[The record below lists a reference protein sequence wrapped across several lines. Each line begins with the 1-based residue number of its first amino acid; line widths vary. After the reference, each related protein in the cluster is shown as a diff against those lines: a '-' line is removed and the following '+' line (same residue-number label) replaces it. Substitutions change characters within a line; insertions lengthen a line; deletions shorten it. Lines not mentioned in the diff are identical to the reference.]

1 LLIGTQ
7 LRLVFGS
14 TPANRSGRVAVT
26 KAWATRVVALL
37 LLVTLVT
44 GFLAVSAAP
53 DDGRVTGIWPVG
65 LATASL
71 FVAGRRWV
79 PHLLVAIGAIAV
91 ATIWAGGRPG
101 EVAFGYALGTVLEV
115 LVVWWLLADD
125 DDALPMLRS
134 DRHLA
139 RFLGATALGSLVAA
153 VVAGGTAFLADWGA
167 PLLVALAIGTA
178 HLASQLTLLPFFSR
192 LPEHPSIAS
201 PVERVIQWLV
211 ILPLTAVLFLPHDFP
226 QLVFLTIPLL
236 GWSALRSA
244 PREALR
250 QMLVVIGV
258 AIQLT
263 SFGYGP
269 LASVPDDFGFP
280 VDARGIVLSAFTI
293 ACALVVVP
301 LMLTVGQQLENA
313 RQAAA
318 ERDKVQNI
326 VNAATG
332 IAIIGTDEVGRV
344 TLFNPG
350 AQRLLGYT
358 KDEALGRSSSMFHTE
373 QELAAFAERLGVRN
387 AFLEVARAMTAPG
400 AAATDIRFR
409 RKDGEERTHSMTL
422 TRMTGDRGQVS
433 GYVIT
438 SEDITERVTAQ
449 QALVEALATETQAVE
464 RLREVDQVKDAF
476 VSSVSHELRTPI
488 TSIVGYLEML
498 EEGEFGDLEPEQAV
512 AVRRVSNNSRRLL
525 SLIDEL
531 LTLSRV
537 QDDGLG
543 LVQRAFD
550 LREVVR
556 SGHDV
561 VAPAWASRDLAVH
574 LELPSEPVPFVG
586 DKDMLERVVMNLVG
600 NAVKFTPEGGLVHV
614 QMTAEHGNAV
624 VEVRDTGIGIP
635 AQEQD
640 RLFSRF
646 FRSSTAQKQAIPGS
660 GLGLAIAGAIV
671 QAHGGTIECDSV
683 QDVGTTFRVEMPMV
697 V

>member
-1 LLIGTQ
+1 
-7 LRLVFGS
+7 
-14 TPANRSGRVAVT
+14 
-26 KAWATRVVALL
+26 
-37 LLVTLVT
+37 
-44 GFLAVSAAP
+44 
-53 DDGRVTGIWPVG
+53 
-65 LATASL
+65 
-71 FVAGRRWV
+71 
-79 PHLLVAIGAIAV
+79 
-91 ATIWAGGRPG
+91 
-101 EVAFGYALGTVLEV
+101 
-115 LVVWWLLADD
+115 
-125 DDALPMLRS
+125 
-134 DRHLA
+134 
-139 RFLGATALGSLVAA
+139 
-153 VVAGGTAFLADWGA
+153 
-167 PLLVALAIGTA
+167 
-178 HLASQLTLLPFFSR
+178 
-192 LPEHPSIAS
+192 
-201 PVERVIQWLV
+201 
-211 ILPLTAVLFLPHDFP
+211 
-226 QLVFLTIPLL
+226 
-236 GWSALRSA
+236 
-244 PREALR
+244 
-250 QMLVVIGV
+250 MLVVLGV

-263 SFGYGP
+263 TYDHGP
-269 LASVPDDFGFP
+269 FARVPVDYGFP
-280 VDARGIVLSAFTI
+280 VDARGILLATFTI

-313 RQAAA
+313 RQVAA

-332 IAIIGTDEVGRV
+332 IAIIGTDAAGRV

-350 AQRLLGYT
+350 AQRLLGYE
-358 KDEALGRSSSMFHTE
+358 KDEALGRPSSMFHTGLE
-373 QELAAFAERLGVRN
+373 MAAFAARLGVRDE
-387 AFLEVARAMTAPG
+387 FLEVAGALTGPQ

-422 TRMTGDRGQVS
+422 TGMTDDRGRVA
-433 GYVIT
+433 GYVMT

-498 EEGEFGDLEPEQAV
+498 GEGEFGDLNAAQAD
-512 AVRRVSNNSRRLL
+512 AVRRVSSNSRRLL
-525 SLIDEL
+525 SLIDDL

-537 QDDGLG
+537 QDDGLV
-543 LVQRAFD
+543 LAHRAFD

-556 SGHDV
+556 SGHGV
-561 VAPAWASRDLAVH
+561 VAPAVVTRDLVVG

-586 DKDMLERVVMNLVG
+586 DKEMLERVVMNLVG
-600 NAVKFTPEGGLVHV
+600 NAVKFTPDGGRVGVRLTTD
-614 QMTAEHGNAV
+614 QGNAL
-624 VEVRDTGIGIP
+624 VEVCDTGIGIP

-640 RLFSRF
+640 RLFTRF

>member
-1 LLIGTQ
+1 
-7 LRLVFGS
+7 
-14 TPANRSGRVAVT
+14 
-26 KAWATRVVALL
+26 
-37 LLVTLVT
+37 LVT

-65 LATASL
+65 VATA
-71 FVAGRRWV
+71 A
-79 PHLLVAIGAIAV
+79 LLVAARRWAPYLLAAIGVIAV
-91 ATIWAGGRPG
+91 VTIWVGGRPG
-101 EVAFGYALGTVLEV
+101 EVAVGYALGTVLEV
-115 LVVWWLLADD
+115 LVVWWLLTHDRDD
-125 DDALPMLRS
+125 EALPLLRT
-134 DRHLA
+134 DRDLA
-139 RFLGATALGSLVAA
+139 RFLGATALGALVAA
-153 VVAGGTAFLADWGA
+153 TVAAATSFLTDWGDPLVVALG
-167 PLLVALAIGTA
+167 IGTA
-178 HLASQLTLLPFFSR
+178 HLASQLTLLPFFTR
-192 LPEHPSIAS
+192 LPEHSSIS
-201 PVERVIQWLV
+201 RRTERVVQWLV
-211 ILPLTAVLFLPHDFP
+211 IVPLTALLFLLDDFP
-226 QLVFLTIPLL
+226 QLAFLVIPLL
-236 GWSALRSA
+236 GWCALRCA
-244 PREALR
+244 PREALL
-250 QMLVVIGV
+250 QMLVVLGV
-258 AIQLT
+258 AIELT
-263 SFGYGP
+263 SYDHGP
-269 LASVPDDFGFP
+269 FARVPLDYGFP
-280 VDARGIVLSAFTI
+280 VDSRGILLATFAI

-313 RQAAA
+313 RQVAA

-344 TLFNPG
+344 TLFSPG
-350 AQRLLGYT
+350 AQRLLGYE
-358 KDEALGRSSSMFHTE
+358 KDEALGRKTSMFHTT
-373 QELAAFAERLGVRN
+373 QEMAAFAEKLGVRDD
-387 AFLEVARAMTAPG
+387 FVAVATAMTSPV
-400 AAATDIRFR
+400 AAATDMRFR

-422 TRMTGDRGQVS
+422 TRMADDRGRVS
-433 GYVIT
+433 GYVLT

-498 EEGEFGDLEPEQAV
+498 GEGEFGDLNAAQAD

-525 SLIDEL
+525 SLIDDL

-543 LVQRAFD
+543 LIHRAFD

-556 SGHDV
+556 AGHDV
-561 VAPAWASRDLAVH
+561 VAPAWAKRDLAVH
-574 LELPSEPVPFVG
+574 LTLPPEPVPFVG
-586 DKDMLERVVMNLVG
+586 DKDMLERVVVNLVG
-600 NAVKFTPEGGLVHV
+600 NAVKFTPEGGRVDLCLAAG
-614 QMTAEHGNAV
+614 QGDAV

-660 GLGLAIAGAIV
+660 GLGLSIAGAIV
-671 QAHGGTIECDSV
+671 QAHGGTIEVDSV
-683 QDVGTTFRVEMPMV
+683 QDVGTTFRVRMPMV